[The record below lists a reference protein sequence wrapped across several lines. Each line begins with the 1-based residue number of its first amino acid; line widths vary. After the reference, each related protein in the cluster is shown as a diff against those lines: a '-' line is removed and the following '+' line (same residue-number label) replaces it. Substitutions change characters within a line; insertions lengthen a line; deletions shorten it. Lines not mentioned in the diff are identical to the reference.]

1 MKSIN
6 LEQWIEK
13 YKPIFSGEELKDFD
27 LFKDELQQ
35 ISNYFIWT
43 EISCE
48 NEEFYIIP
56 GFHWVN
62 KFRVF
67 VTEIPWENENIEV
80 DDNEM
85 CSIDAAIDYCIDFGE
100 KTFKMGFDKNDV
112 TLHFNENVDFTFDGK
127 ITIGKAKYTAMSYYE
142 DRLEKNIEEFEN
154 LIHDYYSQL

>member
-1 MKSIN
+1 MRSIN
-6 LEQWIEK
+6 LEQWIEE
-13 YKPIFSGEELKDFD
+13 YKPIFVGEELKDFD

-67 VTEIPWENENIEV
+67 VTEIPWKNENIEV
-80 DDNEM
+80 DDNE
-85 CSIDAAIDYCIDFGE
+85 YLTREECIKICFSFWKENGFEFDLNQIKNFYEKESYTVGE
-100 KTFKMGFDKNDV
+100 
-112 TLHFNENVDFTFDGK
+112 
-127 ITIGKAKYTAMSYYE
+127 AKYIAMDVYTEITDQYE
-142 DRLEKNIEEFEN
+142 LTSEQQDN
-154 LIHDYYSQL
+154 IHDHYSSL